1 MVTGFSKTA
10 CFLLGLMW
18 LAGCTSV
25 GEYTTG
31 PGECYQGDI
40 VTVAAEY
47 QMGEDVALGTDSTM
61 VMILD
66 TGALGSGEPGTTI
79 STSEYV
85 FYDSDVIQMSQLS
98 HDSLSMFQFPTGRVR
113 NYLAYAQPVSGSV
126 ATVIVSLM
134 ENLDVEARILRP
146 DEDPDDGEDTS
157 LFGVYRLIRKKDCA
171 P

>member
-1 MVTGFSKTA
+1 
-10 CFLLGLMW
+10 
-18 LAGCTSV
+18 
-25 GEYTTG
+25 
-31 PGECYQGDI
+31 
-40 VTVAAEY
+40 
-47 QMGEDVALGTDSTM
+47 M

-85 FYDSDVIQMSQLS
+85 FYDSDVIQMDQLS

-113 NYLAYAQPVSGSV
+113 NYLAYAQPVSGSP

-134 ENLDVEARILRP
+134 ENLDVEVRILRP